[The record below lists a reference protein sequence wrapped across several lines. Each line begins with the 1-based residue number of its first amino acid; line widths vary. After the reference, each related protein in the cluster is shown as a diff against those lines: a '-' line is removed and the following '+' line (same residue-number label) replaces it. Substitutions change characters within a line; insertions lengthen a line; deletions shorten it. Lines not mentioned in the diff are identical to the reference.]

1 MANKADSKEQKQ
13 VAVSLAIL
21 EVIER
26 DGLNGVTHSKVSRK
40 SGVSRA
46 WIYEYIGKEKSD
58 LIEYAGEVF
67 TSFFARTKKAD
78 RPKTRA
84 ELMQRL
90 EEGTE
95 FVFQAVQANPVIIKL
110 HYRFRGTDTAI
121 GKVIAKYE
129 KYWIGNTSKSLVEI
143 LGMSGAEASAFAEM
157 IMVLR
162 LGFAFRVVTEV
173 KAGSHLSESKLAM
186 GLLFRAH
193 FGR

>member
-58 LIEYAGEVF
+58 LIEYAGEIF

-84 ELMQRL
+84 ELVQRL

-95 FVFQAVQANPVIIKL
+95 FVLQAVQANPVIIKL

-129 KYWIGNTSKSLVEI
+129 KYWIGNTSKSLMEI
-143 LGMSGAEASAFAEM
+143 MGMSSAEASAFAEM
-157 IMVLR
+157 VMVLR
-162 LGFAFRVVTEV
+162 LGFAFRVVTSKDSSRVLRE
-173 KAGSHLSESKLAM
+173 AKLAM
-186 GLLFRAH
+186 NFIDGLRNE
-193 FGR
+193 